1 MAFLPS
7 GRKTEVSSQTPGPR
21 VLFVAGHRLNRAPGQ
36 RFRFE
41 QYLDHLRNEG
51 FVCELSPLLTADDDK
66 IFYGR
71 ATAFRK
77 ALVLARGAI
86 RRARDVRRA
95 RAFDIVFLQRE
106 AFFGG
111 WPLFERAFKAADARL
126 VLDFDDAIWLLDV
139 SEVNRRYGWLKRPQ
153 KTAEIAR
160 MADLVIAGN
169 SFLRDYA
176 LEFNQN
182 TIVIPTTID
191 TLSYR
196 RTAPPRISGPV
207 CIGWTGSTTTI
218 PHFETGVPYL
228 ERVKAKYG
236 EGVRFRVVGDA
247 SYRNEALGVQGE
259 AWNAAGEVE
268 TLSDMDIGIMPLPD
282 DVWSKGKCGL
292 KGLQFMGLEIPVVME
307 DLGANRDIVTDGTD
321 GFLATGS
328 AAWVSK
334 LSALVESPDL
344 RARVGAA
351 GRRTVEARYSVG
363 SQKNL
368 YSEVLR
374 RVCYK

>member
-1 MAFLPS
+1 M
-7 GRKTEVSSQTPGPR
+7 RSQATGGPR

-41 QYLDHLRNEG
+41 QYLDHLRAGG
-51 FVCELSPLLTADDDK
+51 FTCELSPLLTAEDDK
-66 IFYGR
+66 IFYSR
-71 ATAFRK
+71 AAAFRK
-77 ALVLARGAI
+77 VLVLARCAV
-86 RRARDVRRA
+86 RRAKDVRRA
-95 RAFDIVFLQRE
+95 QDFDIVFLQRE

-111 WPLFERAFKAADARL
+111 WPIFERAFKAAGVRM

-139 SEVNRRYGWLKRPQ
+139 SDANRRYGFLKRPQ

-160 MADLVIAGN
+160 MCDLIIAGN

-176 LEFNQN
+176 LEFNRN

-196 RTAPPRISGPV
+196 RLAPPRTSGPV

-228 ERVKAKYG
+228 AEIKAKFG
-236 EGVRFRVVGDA
+236 DNVRFRVVGDA
-247 SYRNEALGVQGE
+247 SYRNQVLGVQGE
-259 AWNAAGEVE
+259 AWNAATEVE

-282 DVWSKGKCGL
+282 DVWSRGKCGL

-307 DLGANRDIVTDGTD
+307 NVGANRDIVTDGMD
-321 GFLATGS
+321 GFLATGPGE
-328 AAWVSK
+328 WVSK
-334 LSALVESPDL
+334 LSALVESAAL
-344 RARVGAA
+344 RARIGSA
-351 GRRTVEARYSVG
+351 GRRTVEARYSVT
-363 SQKNL
+363 SQKDV
-368 YSEVLR
+368 YSRVLR
-374 RVCYK
+374 ELCNRQPSGEAVA

>member
-1 MAFLPS
+1 MANQRPS
-7 GRKTEVSSQTPGPR
+7 GPR

-41 QYLDHLRNEG
+41 QYLDFLRAEG
-51 FVCELSPLLTADDDK
+51 FVCELSPLLSADDDK

-71 ATAFRK
+71 ASFFRK
-77 ALVLARGAI
+77 ALVLARGAA
-86 RRARDVRRA
+86 RRMADVRRA

-111 WPLFERAFKAADARL
+111 WPFFERAFKAAGARL

-169 SFLRDYA
+169 SFLREYA
-176 LEFNQN
+176 LAFNQN

-191 TLSYR
+191 TVSYKR
-196 RTAPPRISGPV
+196 AAPPRSTGAV

-228 ERVKAKYG
+228 TEIKARYG
-236 EGVRFRVVGDA
+236 DRVRFRVVGDA
-247 SYRNEALGVQGE
+247 SYRNDALGVQGE
-259 AWNAAGEVE
+259 AWNAAAEVG

-282 DVWSKGKCGL
+282 DAWSKGKCGL

-307 DLGANRDIVTDGTD
+307 DLGANRDIVTDGVD
-321 GFLATGS
+321 GYLASGS
-328 AAWVSK
+328 SGWVSK
-334 LSALVESPDL
+334 LAALVESPDL
-344 RARVGAA
+344 RLKIGAA
-351 GRRTVEARYSVG
+351 GRRTVEARYSVN
-363 SQKNL
+363 SQKGV

-374 RVCYK
+374 GLCGR

>member
-1 MAFLPS
+1 MANRGP
-7 GRKTEVSSQTPGPR
+7 GGPR
-21 VLFVAGHRLNRAPGQ
+21 VLFVAGHRLNRAPSQ

-41 QYLDHLRNEG
+41 QYLDLLRAEG
-51 FVCELSPLLTADDDK
+51 FECEVSPLLSADDDK

-71 ATAFRK
+71 ASAFRK
-77 ALVLARGAI
+77 ALVLARGAA
-86 RRARDVRRA
+86 RRIADVRRA
-95 RAFDIVFLQRE
+95 RSFDIVFLQRE

-111 WPLFERAFKAADARL
+111 WPLFERAFKAAGARL

-169 SFLRDYA
+169 SFLREYA
-176 LEFNQN
+176 LAFNRN

-191 TLSYR
+191 TVSYK
-196 RTAPPRISGPV
+196 RTMPPRTTGAV

-228 ERVKAKYG
+228 NEIKARYG
-236 EGVRFRVVGDA
+236 DRVRFRVVGDA
-247 SYRNEALGVQGE
+247 SYRNAALGVQGE
-259 AWNAAGEVE
+259 AWNAAAEVE

-307 DLGANRDIVTDGTD
+307 DRGANREIVTDGLD
-321 GFLATGS
+321 GFLASGAS
-328 AAWVSK
+328 EWAAK
-334 LSALVESPDL
+334 LAALVESPDL
-344 RARVGAA
+344 RLRIGAA
-351 GRRTVEARYSVG
+351 GRRTVEARYSVN
-363 SQKNL
+363 SQKGL

-374 RVCYK
+374 GLCGR